1 MIARLLRILHAIAM
15 TTALVAGASFV
26 KTASAADA
34 APDAEFEAVERS
46 YQRETPT
53 ADLVEKLYD
62 FMHKHP
68 KDPRSDRVQLWA
80 GIIQQKRNYH
90 NEAIKEFGYVVSE
103 FPKSAWA
110 VVALRRQA
118 DSYHAISK
126 PDLVKASFDEIAKR
140 KLADIESNREA
151 TNAFRDAM
159 IFLAQH
165 AMDRRPEP
173 DVDAAVG
180 CLLQLPDRS
189 EAVTRVVEA
198 YVRSGKFEEAFT
210 AIKRLPASD
219 RHLGY
224 RLLAQAYGARPGVE
238 KIIKLL
244 NDVIDQEKPSRDTD
258 ESLQSVIKVLKA
270 KGPSEHDRGLN
281 VMAERYE
288 RLRRWAHHQ
297 LCELHKAGD
306 LERLVRFVGDYH
318 TGGDVE
324 QVKRWIG
331 ESHESRG
338 EPAKAREAYG
348 RLENV
353 VDGHFLIAETY
364 YGPRAKN
371 KDLPG
376 GQKEL
381 TAIVKR
387 YYSPTVCCEALL
399 RRADLEAGAMA
410 KREVAIASLRELV
423 DRFPTEGD
431 FPVRALMRMGELFR
445 VIKKQDEAIACYE
458 RVIKGY
464 AESRSVPQAWYEM
477 GVAYEEKGDK
487 ATARKT
493 LQTVLRKFPH
503 SSAASAAHSRLESK
517 YGVAD
522 VDVADR

>member
-1 MIARLLRILHAIAM
+1 MIARLARVIR
-15 TTALVAGASFV
+15 ALTLSAAVALCAAHV
-26 KTASAADA
+26 RHVRAADA
-34 APDAEFEAVERS
+34 APDAGFEAIERDFR
-46 YQRETPT
+46 RETPT

-62 FMHKHP
+62 FMHKYP

-80 GIIQQKRNYH
+80 GITQQRRNYH
-90 NEAIKEFGYVVSE
+90 NEAIKELGFVASE
-103 FPKSAWA
+103 FSKSAWA

-118 DSYHAISK
+118 DSYQVIAK
-126 PDLVKASFDEIAKR
+126 PESMKSCYEEIAKR
-140 KLADIESNREA
+140 RLSDIEHNREA
-151 TNAFRDAM
+151 VSAFRDAM
-159 IFLAQH
+159 IFLAQG
-165 AMDRRPEP
+165 AMDRREP

-180 CLLQLPDRS
+180 YLLQLPDRN
-189 EAVTRVVEA
+189 EAITRVVEA
-198 YVRSGKFEEAFT
+198 YVRAGKFEEAFT

-224 RLLAQAYGARPGVE
+224 RLLAQAYAARPGVE
-238 KIIKLL
+238 KLVTLL
-244 NDVIDQEKPSRDTD
+244 NSVIDQEKPSRDTD
-258 ESLQSVIKVLKA
+258 DTLQAVLKSLKS
-270 KGPSEHDRGLN
+270 KGVSEHDRGLCL
-281 VMAERYE
+281 VAERYE

-297 LCELHKAGD
+297 LCELHKSSD
-306 LERLVRFVGDYH
+306 LERLVRFIGDYH

-324 QVKRWIG
+324 QVKRWVG
-331 ESHESRG
+331 ELHESRG

-348 RLENV
+348 RLDNTVE
-353 VDGHFLIAETY
+353 GHFLTAETY

-371 KDLPG
+371 KDLAG
-376 GQKEL
+376 GQNEL

-387 YYSPTVCCEALL
+387 FYSPSVCCEALL
-399 RRADLEAGAMA
+399 RRADLEAGAMG
-410 KREVAIASLRELV
+410 KREAAIASLRELV

-445 VIKKQDEAIACYE
+445 SIKKHDEAIACYE

-464 AESRSVPQAWYEM
+464 AESRGVPSAWYEM

-493 LQTVLRKFPH
+493 LQTVLRKFQH
-503 SSAASAAHSRLESK
+503 SSSASAAHSRLESK